1 MEYDYSIHCLDTQ
14 DNIHSIDYLL
24 KEKNTKN
31 ELIVKIYEK
40 PRHIY
45 YNKEKDILDILNN
58 KFTSPESKFFLMYKN
73 KNYYQNMFRIPK
85 EVKGDELKF
94 LFYDYLPNLSLFEYL
109 KSEFNDQINE
119 AHAKF
124 LCVELLNIIKKLH
137 KNNIVH
143 KNINIKNI
151 MFDEYFN
158 IKIIHFCEASRINDN
173 EKYKLREDIFGL
185 AKTLF
190 KILTRGKFYDI
201 EISKSSKEYVYMTN
215 NPTDL
220 KNKNWRNKQNFLD
233 MLKKLYNINI
243 SKEFL
248 DFFYSLV
255 KAYYSKQILD
265 IDKLLNNIWLKEIN
279 TNVQKYEKE
288 FKKDFNKILR
298 SITEFNIKDSILF
311 CDTNDLFNLGE
322 NQAFAIKKEIFKDKL
337 DKESYPSKK
346 INFNEKFCGPPPNII
361 KMKGLKP
368 RKLEKDP
375 NTNKINENNTI
386 YSGKQIENKTTIINI
401 SQQYNII
408 DDSKKSLLRGAKK
421 GVNNTANI
429 EKKIYT
435 PRRTDFNYLEINIKN
450 EENKD
455 LNQALINFM
464 NIFKNKIKEYYVY
477 EEINVHFENM
487 SDTSFKICY
496 EIPPLEIDGDIEFL
510 DEEFEKKVKNF
521 QNFEIKVELFDSNTI
536 NQYYLV
542 FNGISVDK
550 EDFYDHLKLLKT
562 IVKTLF
568 KKNDN

>member
-298 SITEFNIKDSILF
+298 SITEFNIKDSTLF
-311 CDTNDLFNLGE
+311 CDINDLFNLGE

-346 INFNEKFCGPPPNII
+346 ININEKFCGPPPNII